1 MMGRATQYNKLTSP
15 EQIAKVNP
23 NNKALQDDYLDY
35 LKSVHRS
42 KGTIVGYKNDLEIF
56 WVWVME
62 NLDNKDFQTITKR
75 ELVRF
80 QNWLVREN
88 GNSPAR
94 VRRIKSAISS
104 LSNYIEAILDEEDEF
119 KGFRSI
125 VRKVENPSL
134 QPVREKTVWEESEL
148 LDLIDK
154 LIKDGKYEQACYVAL
169 AMYSGRRKA
178 ELGRFKVSDF
188 DDDKLVCDN
197 ALYKS
202 DPILTKGGKMLECF
216 TLAKKFK
223 PYFDLW
229 MNYRKE
235 NNIESEW
242 LFPDPSDPT
251 KARNISAFNGWAKMF
266 SDITGRDFYI
276 HSLRHFY
283 CTALLR
289 AHIPDSVV
297 IDIIGWASSEM
308 LKIYDDTP
316 KDEKIASYF
325 KDGDIFIPDTKGL
338 SDL

>member
-1 MMGRATQYNKLTSP
+1 MARKTKYNNITSP
-15 EQIAKVNP
+15 EKLAQINK
-23 NNKALQDDYLDY
+23 NNKNLHKDFLDY

-42 KGTIVGYKNDLEIF
+42 EGTIKGYDNDLNIF

-62 NLDNKDFQTITKR
+62 NLENKDFINITKR

-80 QNWLVREN
+80 QNWLVEDN
-88 GNSPAR
+88 QNSPAR

-104 LSNYIEAILDEEDEF
+104 LSNYIEAILDEEEEF

-125 VRKVENPSL
+125 VRKVDNPTL
-134 QPVREKTVWEESEL
+134 QPVREKTIWEEGEL
-148 LDLIDK
+148 LALLDK
-154 LIKDGKYEQACYVAL
+154 LVENKKYEQACFVAL

-178 ELGRFKVSDF
+178 ELARFKVSDF
-188 DDDKLVCDN
+188 SDDKLVCDG

-202 DPILTKGGKMLECF
+202 SPILTKGGKMLECF

-229 MNYRKE
+229 MNERSNKS
-235 NNIESEW
+235 IESEW
-242 LFPDPSDPT
+242 LFPDPANPKS
-251 KARNISAFNGWAKMF
+251 ARNITTFNSWAKSF
-266 SDITGRDFYI
+266 SEMTGRDFYI

-289 AHIPDSVV
+289 ARIPDSVV
-297 IDIIGWASSEM
+297 VEIIGWSSSEM

-316 KDEKIASYF
+316 KDEKLSVYF
-325 KDGDIFIPDTKGL
+325 KDGDIFVPDAKGL